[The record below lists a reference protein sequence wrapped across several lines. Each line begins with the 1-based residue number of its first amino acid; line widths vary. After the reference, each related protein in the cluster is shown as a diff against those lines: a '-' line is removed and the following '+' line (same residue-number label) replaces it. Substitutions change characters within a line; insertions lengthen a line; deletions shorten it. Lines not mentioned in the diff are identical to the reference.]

1 MKKMIKVAELFSG
14 SGGLSEGFS
23 TKNYQLVSSIEI
35 DKDSCETHRNRL
47 IQHKY
52 KLNDINQI
60 IQNSDVRKKET
71 LNTFKNN
78 YACGIAD
85 VLLAGIPCQSFSS
98 AGKAKDTHAMKN
110 DPRNWLYVNFLKFLK
125 AVKPKVFVIENVKGI
140 TSSVRKGINILDDIL
155 ESAKKLGYLIS
166 ENKKEMLLNSYY
178 FSVPQNR
185 DRIFIIGIKANINK
199 SPSLIYQ
206 VLNKL
211 KSINKNLFNVE
222 DAIKDLPFLQQGQG
236 EEEVDFCP
244 SISNKYLKIIRK
256 KNFKKLY
263 NHVCRTHNKLD
274 TERFKYLSKNLWEL
288 KDLARVRPDLI
299 HHNPFHFKNR
309 YTVQQWKKP
318 GRTVIAHI
326 HKDGNLFIHPDHNQ
340 KRTFTVREAAR
351 IQSFP
356 DDFKF
361 YGSRTS
367 QFKQVGNAV
376 PPMMA
381 KKISEVIYDV
391 VFK

>member
-1 MKKMIKVAELFSG
+1 MKKTIKVVELFSG
-14 SGGLSEGFS
+14 CGGLSEGFS
-23 TKNYQLVSSIEI
+23 TKNYQLVSSVEI
-35 DKDSCETHRNRL
+35 DKDSCETHINRL
-47 IQHKY
+47 MQHKY

-60 IQNSDVRKKET
+60 IHNSDIRKEET
-71 LNTFKNN
+71 LNVFKNN
-78 YACGIAD
+78 SICGNID

-98 AGKAKDTHAMKN
+98 AGKAKDRHSMKN
-110 DPRNWLYVNFLKFLK
+110 DPRNWLYINFLHYLK
-125 AVKPKVFVIENVKGI
+125 AIKPKVFVIENVKGI
-140 TSSVRKGINILDDIL
+140 MSSVRKGINILDDIL
-155 ESAKKLGYLIS
+155 ESAKKSGFIIS
-166 ENKKEMLLNSYY
+166 ENKREMLLNSYY

-185 DRIFIIGIKANINK
+185 ERIFIIGVKANLNK
-199 SPSLIYQ
+199 SPSKIYQ

-211 KSINKNLFNVE
+211 KIENKNLFNVE
-222 DAIKDLPFLQQGQG
+222 DAIKDLPFLLQGQG
-236 EEEVDFCP
+236 EEEINFYP
-244 SISNKYLKIIRK
+244 SKSNKYLKKIRN

-263 NHVCRTHNKLD
+263 NHVCRGHNKLD
-274 TERFKYLSKNLWEL
+274 MERFKYLSKNVWEL
-288 KDLARVRPDLI
+288 TDLSRVRPDLI
-299 HHNPFHFKNR
+299 HHDPLHFKNR

-326 HKDGNLFIHPDHNQ
+326 HKDGNLFIHPDYKQ
-340 KRTFTVREAAR
+340 QRTFTVREAAR

-356 DDFKF
+356 DDFRF